1 MFGLRALL
9 AYFSRLSA
17 GDALRITPLSFYR
30 LDEVKSV
37 HLEEAQET
45 CRPEKVC
52 LLLIS
57 QVAGYY
63 TISQHLSK
71 FLTSWKLLTFSAV
84 FKRPRNFY
92 FLTVDSVTN
101 FLSFFTLNL
110 RINPPLWVIM
120 KGSKKP
126 GKIGI
131 SKIESPKFPTFL
143 E

>member
-30 LDEVKSV
+30 PNEVKSV

-45 CRPEKVC
+45 RRPEKVC

-71 FLTSWKLLTFSAV
+71 FLTSPTALDYRRKLLTYFQLRS
-84 FKRPRNFY
+84 PR
-92 FLTVDSVTN
+92 V
-101 FLSFFTLNL
+101 L
-110 RINPPLWVIM
+110 RIVQVKQFWN
-120 KGSKKP
+120 
-126 GKIGI
+126 
-131 SKIESPKFPTFL
+131 F
-143 E
+143 